1 MKYNFLLFIV
11 FSVLCGCNNKPA
23 AATDPQQNRYFR
35 LYNEIY
41 NQWDKVPADSTQQ
54 KLDAYL
60 QEFPEN
66 ADAQMLAGNLAYW
79 RADYEKA
86 IAHNRAAIA
95 LQPGQAVYYSALG
108 TVYNVQNKIDSAEK
122 YLLKAVELKD
132 SSLYTFLNISI
143 LYLKKQDK
151 EKSFAFA
158 DSAYAKGSFSS
169 AVCCG
174 LSFVYHGWNDGE
186 KSRDYFERAVA
197 AGLKD
202 TTAFKEVLAGK
213 LKLEDFYR
221 KN

>member
-1 MKYNFLLFIV
+1 MKYNFLLFII
-11 FSVLCGCNNKPA
+11 FSSLCGCNNKPA
-23 AATDPQQNRYFR
+23 ATTDPQQNRYFR

-41 NQWDKVPADSTQQ
+41 NQWGKVPADSTQQ

-79 RADYEKA
+79 HADYEKA

-108 TVYNVQNKIDSAEK
+108 TVYNVQNRIDSAEK

-158 DSAYAKGSFSS
+158 DSAYAKGNFSS

-197 AGLKD
+197 MGLKD
-202 TTAFKEVLAGK
+202 TAAFKEVLAGK